1 MKLFVIMIGIA
12 TAIGGFVGGRIT
24 DSTFSF
30 LGSLVGGVGL
40 IICILSLGAYFQ
52 YQEERKRKE
61 SLPPEL
67 REVFDRWTGKKP
79 LISKSRWTP

>member
-40 IICILSLGAYFQ
+40 IICILEILSNVVDGGYPSA
-52 YQEERKRKE
+52 
-61 SLPPEL
+61 
-67 REVFDRWTGKKP
+67 
-79 LISKSRWTP
+79 